1 MAAQAT
7 SQAGT
12 RDGWIDELARDRQQ
26 VVRGQQQRLA
36 QLHHDELLLGRER
49 RVHLVRRMRL
59 VFRRLAVLPL
69 SDGLAGDVVHPGQ
82 FGLRERRVP
91 DFLTDQVG
99 STGLAVQ
106 CLGHR
111 VASEESDW
119 NSVRKTCL
127 ALKSGQLRMGT

>member
-1 MAAQAT
+1 
-7 SQAGT
+7 
-12 RDGWIDELARDRQQ
+12 
-26 VVRGQQQRLA
+26 
-36 QLHHDELLLGRER
+36 
-49 RVHLVRRMRL
+49 MRL

-69 SDGLAGDVVHPGQ
+69 PDRLAGDVVHPRQ
-82 FGLRERRVP
+82 FGLRERRVS

-99 STGLAVQ
+99 SAGLAVQ

-111 VASEESDW
+111 VASEKSDW